1 MVYFHGLRIC
11 DQGSAII
18 QCEPAMLARWKFSGD
33 PPGDPPW
40 GVFWGGLRIFWL
52 NHWQIQTKFSIFF
65 FIFEGLKL
73 CIQGRK
79 IFAEIRY
86 LKNLY
91 LQMHNDFDAG
101 HVQDDKEKSPLI
113 RFLIVTEIEI

>member
-33 PPGDPPW
+33 PPW
-40 GVFWGGLRIFWL
+40 GVFGGSPDILAKSLANPNKIV
-52 NHWQIQTKFSIFF
+52 IFF

-113 RFLIVTEIEI
+113 

>member
-1 MVYFHGLRIC
+1 MIKEVQSYSVNQQCWPGGNFPETLR
-11 DQGSAII
+11 GG
-18 QCEPAMLARWKFSGD
+18 FS
-33 PPGDPPW
+33 
-40 GVFWGGLRIFWL
+40 GGLRIFWL

-113 RFLIVTEIEI
+113 